1 MLAAQAWWWLAAL
14 LLVALAGAAFALWRD
29 PYLLVRG
36 EYARQRRA
44 GGLRRRVATVDG
56 ECWVY
61 VERAASRASAPT
73 LVLLHG
79 YTGGKENWF
88 RLATALGRDYRLVA
102 PDLPG
107 WGDSARDDDADYG
120 YEGEATRVAAF
131 LRQLDAGPVV
141 LVGHSMGG
149 GIAAVVA
156 ARHPDLVSRVALLNA
171 SGVEFADNAFGQAV
185 LDGDNPF
192 GVRDAASLES
202 YLGILFH
209 DRASRPPIP
218 WPATYAVIAHR
229 QREGDFEQSV
239 LDRIGRSDSRFLPG
253 EEAARIRQPA
263 LLLWGAEDRVI
274 DSSAL
279 DLYAARMPHARRV
292 MLPGCGHMSL
302 MECPGAVADAV
313 RSLVEEGRPA

>member
-1 MLAAQAWWWLAAL
+1 MSSAQAWGWLAAL
-14 LLVALAGAAFALWRD
+14 LLAVPAALAAALWRD
-29 PYLLVRG
+29 PYLLVRA

-44 GGLRRRVATVDG
+44 GGWRRHVATVDG
-56 ECWVY
+56 ERWVY
-61 VERAASRASAPT
+61 VERAAARAASPT

-107 WGDSARDDDADYG
+107 WGDSARDADADYG
-120 YEGEATRVAAF
+120 YEGEAARVAAF
-131 LRQLDAGPVV
+131 LRHVSGVQVV

-156 ARHPDLVSRVALLNA
+156 ARYPQLVARVALLNA

-185 LDGDNPF
+185 LDGANPF
-192 GVRDAASLES
+192 GVRDTASLES

-218 WPATYAVIAHR
+218 WPATHAVIAHR
-229 QREGDFEQSV
+229 RREGDFEQSV
-239 LDRIGRSDSRFLPG
+239 LDSIGRGDGRFLPG
-253 EEAARIRQPA
+253 EEASRIPQPA

-274 DSSAL
+274 DPSAL

-292 MLPGCGHMSL
+292 RLPGCGHMSL